1 MLFLSEKSKRT
12 RVRRRKRK
20 QISYLRVYY
29 KEVLMTKRFKTII
42 TIAVLFVFSVSASF
56 IYGTFKP
63 NTWTLQEYKTDIETK
78 HALWAKD
85 LGLHAPTMSY
95 KTNLQFVNEL
105 KKCVDFLNFQTP
117 PNLRVPIDM
126 LVAQAVLESGWGTS
140 RFANEANNLFGIRTW
155 DKDKGVLPIGMS
167 EDTPWRVRSFETKC
181 DSVQEYMNLLNYH
194 SAYNEFRELRTKM
207 FKDNQPLD
215 ARKLIKTL
223 DAFSTTADY
232 DTRVINMMTK
242 VDEVMTTKEWE
253 KIDEEIKIELK
264 EKPPV
269 PKIKP

>member
-1 MLFLSEKSKRT
+1 
-12 RVRRRKRK
+12 
-20 QISYLRVYY
+20 
-29 KEVLMTKRFKTII
+29 MTKRVKTII

-95 KTNLQFVNEL
+95 KTNLQFVSEL

-140 RFANEANNLFGIRTW
+140 RFADEANNLFGIRTW

-167 EDTPWRVRSFETKC
+167 EKTPWRVRSFETKC

-194 SAYNEFRELRTKM
+194 SAYVDFRELRTKM
-207 FKDNQPLD
+207 FKNNEQLD

-223 DAFSTTADY
+223 HAFSTTADY
-232 DTRVINMMTK
+232 DKRVINMMNQ
-242 VDEVMTTKEWE
+242 VDEVLMNEDWK
-253 KIDEEIKIELK
+253 KIDEEKELEIKLK
-264 EKPPV
+264 DKPEI
-269 PKIKP
+269 PKQKP

>member
-1 MLFLSEKSKRT
+1 M
-12 RVRRRKRK
+12 KRK
-20 QISYLRVYY
+20 V
-29 KEVLMTKRFKTII
+29 KTII
-42 TIAVLFVFSVSASF
+42 GVFVLIITSITSSY

-63 NTWTLQEYKTDIETK
+63 NTWVVQKLQIEAETK
-78 HALWAKD
+78 HSMWAKD
-85 LGLHAPTMSY
+85 LGLHAPSMNY
-95 KTNLQFVNEL
+95 KTNVQFVSEL

-232 DTRVINMMTK
+232 DKRVINMMTK

-253 KIDEEIKIELK
+253 KIDSEIQIELK
-264 EKPPV
+264 EKPPI
-269 PKIKP
+269 PKQKP